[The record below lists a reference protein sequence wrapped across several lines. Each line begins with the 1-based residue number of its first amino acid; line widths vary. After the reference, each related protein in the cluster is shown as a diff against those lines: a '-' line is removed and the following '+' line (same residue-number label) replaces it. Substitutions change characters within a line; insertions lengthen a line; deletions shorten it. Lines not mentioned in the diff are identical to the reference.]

1 MSSRARARRPTRPEW
16 AAPDA
21 GSKSRGARHRLVRR
35 GAAAVGDGVDDA
47 AKVGDE
53 LFGVVDVLDQQVGL
67 RRALSDPAVTGDR
80 KAASYRPSSVHTSP
94 TARSRSCRPRAC
106 SRWSRMRDLG
116 DAIETLAVLASLIAA
131 DAHPGRGHR
140 AGETDDVEDELF
152 RFGRIVEGNPALREA
167 LSDRALPDENKVSLV
182 AALVE
187 AQARPDHASA
197 LDAGRDSSA
206 RALARRCD
214 RRVCEVASRRRER
227 LVARVTTA
235 VALSDAEAERLRLRS
250 PGSTGTRCTCR
261 SRSTTRLIGGVV
273 VHVGDEILDGSVA
286 GRLADARRR
295 LE

>member
-1 MSSRARARRPTRPEW
+1 MQGASREALATAWSDVEARL
-16 AAPDA
+16 
-21 GSKSRGARHRLVRR
+21 SGA
-35 GAAAVGDGVDDA
+35 DNDP

-53 LFGVVDVLDQQVGL
+53 LFSVVDVLDQQVGL
-67 RRALSDPAVTGDR
+67 RRALSDPAVSADR
-80 KAASYRPSSVHTSP
+80 KADLVKAVIGSHVTDSTLEIVSGV
-94 TARSRSCRPRAC
+94 ARA
-106 SRWSRMRDLG
+106 RWSRMRDLG

-187 AQARPDHASA
+187 AQARPITLRLLTQVATHPRGRSPE
-197 LDAGRDSSA
+197 DAIAAYS
-206 RALARRCD
+206 
-214 RRVCEVASRRRER
+214 EVASRRRER

-235 VALSDAEAERLRLRS
+235 VALSDAEAERLRTALA
-250 PGSTGTRCTCR
+250 GLYGHEMHLQIEIDEA
-261 SRSTTRLIGGVV
+261 LIGGVV
-273 VHVGDEILDGSVA
+273 VHVGDEILDGSIV